1 MTHDER
7 KALADAICEDCGGLT
22 KLPDV
27 TLPSSLLRWCLCAFE
42 ELDEERQRE
51 PMGFGVKARKGEG

>member
-1 MTHDER
+1 MSPSER
-7 KALADAICEDCGGLT
+7 KALTDALCEDCGGLV

-42 ELDEERQRE
+42 EIEEDKKE
-51 PMGFGVKARKGEG
+51 PMGFGVKSRKAGD